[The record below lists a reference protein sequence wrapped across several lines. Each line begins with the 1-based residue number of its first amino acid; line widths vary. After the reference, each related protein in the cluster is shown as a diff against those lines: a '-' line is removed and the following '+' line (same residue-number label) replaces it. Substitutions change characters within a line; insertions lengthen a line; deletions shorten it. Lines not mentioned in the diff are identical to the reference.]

1 MLPDGFAEPVDVSG
15 DSVFGLLAG
24 LPWLGGS
31 GIDPVDQF
39 PAERPDQLRFDGLE
53 EGEEGRGNGPG
64 VFAVRRAPATP
75 FLPRDQPVLAHQ
87 ACRAMPLDLM
97 APVDEIAVHAMRVPR
112 AGRLLNPRQQ
122 AYMTTG
128 LRSWLDE
135 SSVAGHHR

>member
-15 DSVFGLLAG
+15 DSVFELLAG
-24 LPWLGGS
+24 LQC
-31 GIDPVDQF
+31 D
-39 PAERPDQLRFDGLE
+39 RPDQLRFDGLE